1 MSEEFND
8 YLTYNIGEKFWV
20 LSVMKNWKSEKI
32 KMVDENGLEWYRYPD
47 GRNHYKIDELE
58 IIGKLYHRIEGV
70 GSIWYEEEFV
80 DRYCVR
86 VNGEHLDEVYQEDL
100 DGERGY
106 PYYFRSREEAEA
118 KITELKAK
126 E

>member
-20 LSVMKNWKSEKI
+20 LSVSKNWNSEKI
-32 KMVDENGLEWYRYPD
+32 KMVDSNGVEWYRYPE
-47 GRNHYKIDELE
+47 GQNNYRIDELE
-58 IIGKLYHRIEGV
+58 IVGKLYHRIEGV

-86 VNGEHLDEVYQEDL
+86 MNGEHLDEVYQEDL
-100 DGERGY
+100 DNTRNY

-118 KITELKAK
+118 KIAELKAS

>member
-20 LSVMKNWKSEKI
+20 LSVSKNWNSEKI
-32 KMVDENGLEWYRYPD
+32 KIVDSNGVEWYRYPE
-47 GRNHYKIDELE
+47 GQNNYRIDELE
-58 IIGKLYHRIEGV
+58 IVGKLYHRIEGV
-70 GSIWYEEEFV
+70 GSIWDEEEFD

-86 VNGEHLDEVYQEDL
+86 MNGEHLDEVYQEDL
-100 DGERGY
+100 DNTRNY

-118 KITELKAK
+118 KIAELKAS

>member
-8 YLTYNIGEKFWV
+8 YLTYNIGDKYWV
-20 LSVMKNWKSEKI
+20 LSVSKNWNSEKI
-32 KMVDENGLEWYRYPD
+32 KMVDSNGVEWYRYPED
-47 GRNHYKIDELE
+47 QNNYRIDELE
-58 IIGKLYHRIEGV
+58 IVGKLYHRIEGI

-86 VNGEHLDEVYQEDL
+86 MNDEHLDEVYQEDL
-100 DGERGY
+100 DNTRNY

-118 KITELKAK
+118 KIAELKAS

>member
-1 MSEEFND
+1 MSEEFNN

-20 LSVMKNWKSEKI
+20 LSVSKNWNSEKI
-32 KMVDENGLEWYRYPD
+32 KMIDEDGIEWYRYPE
-47 GRNHYKIDELE
+47 GQNNYKLDELE
-58 IIGKLYHRIEGV
+58 IVGKLYHRIEGV

-86 VNGEHLDEVYQEDL
+86 MNGEHLDEVYQEDL
-100 DGERGY
+100 DNTRNY

-118 KITELKAK
+118 KIAELKAK

>member
-20 LSVMKNWKSEKI
+20 LSVSKNWNSEKI
-32 KMVDENGLEWYRYPD
+32 EMVDSNGVEWYRYPE
-47 GRNHYKIDELE
+47 GQNNYRIDELE
-58 IIGKLYHRIEGV
+58 IVGKLYHHIEGV

-86 VNGEHLDEVYQEDL
+86 MNGEHLDEVYQEDL
-100 DGERGY
+100 DNTRNY

-118 KITELKAK
+118 KIAELKAN

>member
-8 YLTYNIGEKFWV
+8 YLTYNIGEKYWV
-20 LSVMKNWKSEKI
+20 LSVSKNWNSEKI
-32 KMVDENGLEWYRYPD
+32 KMVDSNGVEWYRYPE
-47 GRNHYKIDELE
+47 GQNNYRIDELE
-58 IIGKLYHRIEGV
+58 IVGKLYHRIEGV
-70 GSIWYEEEFV
+70 GSIWYEEGFV

-86 VNGEHLDEVYQEDL
+86 MNGEHLDEVYQEDL
-100 DGERGY
+100 DNTRNY

-118 KITELKAK
+118 KIAELKAS